1 MPDVTLTPA
10 RARSPEPVAKT
21 RRAEWWVGPV
31 RWAALAVFLA
41 VPVVSLLYQKIAGR
55 LVWTVA
61 IAALPLFIVL
71 VGFHRWRRI
80 CPLAFVN
87 QIPVLLRRPG
97 TRRASTRLQA
107 NAYYVSFAVFF
118 VSLWIRLIATNGSGP
133 AIAAFFILIALAALL
148 YGVLYTGKTWC
159 NFICPLSFIE
169 KVYTE
174 PHGLRETPN
183 SQCAKCTACK
193 AACPDINEENAYWRE
208 VESSAK
214 RFVYFAYPGLIFGFY
229 FYYYLQSGAWDY
241 YFGGS
246 WTNEPGV
253 LASAFLP
260 GSPGAT
266 AGFFFM
272 PRAPRAAASV
282 LTLAVTALL
291 SFGFFRALEPAVGSW
306 LRRRDPDID
315 PLRAR
320 HVLLSVTAFASF
332 VTFYTFAGQPTLR
345 LVPWAPQI
353 AGIVFVLVASLF
365 LARRFGRSKQAF
377 AEETV
382 GRSLLKRWEWSDVRP
397 PKALHDAYLIHTIRS
412 QERALGYTRLL
423 EIYTEALREPLASG
437 LVTREE
443 VHHLE
448 ALRGRLQIKPADH
461 ERIMATLAEEERAR
475 LTDPTRQPS
484 LEKSL
489 QFRSYARALERRL
502 ERVLTADEPAA
513 DAVIGRLQA
522 EYGIT
527 PEEHA
532 LVLEQVLGGER
543 AVAVRLAGEVEA
555 VENASRAIAL
565 LEAEPSPAHT
575 LLSDLMR
582 RRRARAVDRLLGGL
596 NPHGEEAA
604 RDEIR
609 LGLVSEEAS
618 RREAALER
626 LSQGAPAS
634 ITGRLRAARRAT
646 SGDDP
651 TRGLAALLREQTGS
665 PDPYARAAAVY
676 ALALR
681 GAADGAMLERLEG
694 DEHELVRATALRAR
708 ALVRGDRGR
717 ASGPPDPPGIERVLA
732 LRAVPIFAQLPLE
745 GLARLAG
752 SSLEAVLAPGE
763 IVCREGETGEE
774 VFVLL
779 AGETEIVRGSGATEE
794 LLGVEGVGGVIGEM
808 AVLDPAPR
816 AATVR
821 AGARGATI
829 LRLAGGEF
837 RDVLGADPKVAEGV
851 IRTLARR
858 LRKAGR

>member
-1 MPDVTLTPA
+1 MPDGTPKPA
-10 RARSPEPVAKT
+10 RASAPEAAANARPG
-21 RRAEWWVGPV
+21 EWWVGPI
-31 RWAALAVFLA
+31 RWAALAVFVA
-41 VPVVSLLYQKIAGR
+41 VPVVSLLAQRLAGR

-97 TRRASTRLQA
+97 TRRASAWLQA
-107 NAYYVSFAVFF
+107 NAYYVSFGVFF

-183 SQCAKCTACK
+183 SQCVKCTACK
-193 AACPDINEENAYWRE
+193 AACPDINEENGYWRE
-208 VESSAK
+208 VESTAK

-229 FYYYLQSGAWDY
+229 FYYYVQSGTWDY
-241 YFGGS
+241 YFGGR

-260 GSPGAT
+260 GSAGAT
-266 AGFFFM
+266 AGFYFL
-272 PRAPRAAASV
+272 PEAPRALASA

-291 SFGFFRALEPAVGSW
+291 SFGFFRALEPAVGRW
-306 LRRRDPDID
+306 LRRRDPETD

-345 LVPWAPQI
+345 LMPWAPQI
-353 AGIVFVLVASLF
+353 AGIAFVLVATLF

-382 GRSLLKRWEWSDVRP
+382 ARSLLKRWEWTDVRP
-397 PKALHDAYLIHTIRS
+397 PKALHDAYLVHTIRS

-423 EIYTEALREPLASG
+423 EIYTEALRESLASG

-461 ERIMATLAEEERAR
+461 ERIMAALAEEERAR
-475 LTDPTRQPS
+475 LTDPARQLS

-489 QFRSYARALERRL
+489 QFRSYARALERHL
-502 ERVLTADEPAA
+502 ERVLAA
-513 DAVIGRLQA
+513 DDPGADAAVSRLQA
-522 EYGIT
+522 EYGVT
-527 PEEHA
+527 PDEHA
-532 LVLEQVLGGER
+532 AVLEQVLGGER
-543 AVAVRLAGEVEA
+543 VVAARLAGEVEA
-555 VENASRAIAL
+555 VERASLAIAVL
-565 LEAEPSPAHT
+565 DGERSPAHA
-575 LLSDLMR
+575 LLADLLR
-582 RRRARAVDRLLGGL
+582 RRRGRSVDRLLGGL
-596 NPHGEEAA
+596 TPHSPDAV
-604 RDEIR
+604 RTEIR
-609 LGLVSEEAS
+609 LGLTSEEAS

-626 LSQGAPAS
+626 LAQGAPAS
-634 ITGRLRAARRAT
+634 IAGRLRGARMAV
-646 SGDDP
+646 SGDGP
-651 TRGLAALLREQTGS
+651 PPGLSTLLREQTGS
-665 PDPYARAAAVY
+665 SDPYARAAAFY

-681 GAADGAMLERLEG
+681 GETDGATLERLAA
-694 DEHELVRATALRAR
+694 DEHGLVRATAQRAR
-708 ALVRGDRGR
+708 PLAGGDGGRG
-717 ASGPPDPPGIERVLA
+717 SGPPGPPGIERILA
-732 LRAVPIFAQLPLE
+732 LRAVPIFSQLPLE

-752 SSLEAVLAPGE
+752 SSAEAVLAPGT

-779 AGETEIVRGSGATEE
+779 EGETEIVRGSGATEE

-821 AGARGATI
+821 AGPQGATI

-858 LRKAGR
+858 LRKTGR